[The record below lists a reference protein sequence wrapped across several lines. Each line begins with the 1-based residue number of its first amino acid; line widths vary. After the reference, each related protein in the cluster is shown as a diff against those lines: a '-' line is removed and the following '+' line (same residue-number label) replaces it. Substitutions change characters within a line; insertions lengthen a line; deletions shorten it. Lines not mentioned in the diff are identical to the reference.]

1 MKIFPPVSFNFI
13 FLLSIVGVITVG
25 CQSAPKLTEP
35 ELAGK
40 KLYQTRCEHCHE
52 ENDLELKPP
61 PPSLHHIGE
70 QGILPNGG
78 AATDASIIKVVNFG
92 KNKMPG
98 FNGRFTDE
106 QMADLI
112 AYIRTGLR

>member
-1 MKIFPPVSFNFI
+1 MILAAFI
-13 FLLSIVGVITVG
+13 VVVAVG
-25 CQSAPKLTEP
+25 CQSAPQLTPQQLE
-35 ELAGK
+35 GK
-40 KLYQTRCEHCHE
+40 KLYQSRCEHCHE
-52 ENDLELKPP
+52 ENDLALKPP

-78 AATDASIIKVVNFG
+78 AATDAAITKIVNFG

-112 AYIRTGLR
+112 AYLRTGLK